1 MLIICEVLAIVRIW
15 KAGGEGVIDVI
26 DEVVNSNVILIYSKC
41 PIQWFIDMWK
51 GGKTVM
57 VPQWAQ
63 GRG

>member
-41 PIQWFIDMWK
+41 PIQ
-51 GGKTVM
+51 
-57 VPQWAQ
+57 
-63 GRG
+63 